1 MNSLLLALAIAA
13 PCHTGLAGPWRAALS
28 LAGGELRFSL
38 QLADSSGGMTGR
50 ICNAGLCGPL
60 SGVHQ
65 AGDSVRLE
73 IADYAASIAAI
84 CGGDT
89 LAGFYRNVGNRG
101 PRVIPFHATRGTW
114 DAARVPAGLAG
125 RWDATFVSGERRSP
139 RVLLFE
145 DGPAGLQG
153 TVISN
158 TGDYGTFGGQ
168 PEGDSVAMSHFD
180 GSFVYLLTAHL
191 DGDTLRGIFHA
202 GLSTQTP
209 FTAVRST
216 GRPYLRPPTSLTQA
230 DTTAPFRFAF
240 PDVNGTLLRNDDPR
254 FRGKV
259 VLVDIFGTWCPTCQ
273 EAAPELVQLWHE
285 YHERGLEVV
294 GIAYE
299 VSGDTA
305 VDAALLR
312 RYQARHQVPFPLLL
326 GGTNT
331 VEATAATLPQLT
343 GFTSYPTTIFLG
355 RDGRVRRVHAGFY
368 GASTGPMHQQQ
379 VASFRAYIE
388 QLLEEP

>member
-1 MNSLLLALAIAA
+1 MNAVLLALAIAA
-13 PCHTGLAGPWRAALS
+13 PCQGSVAGQWRGALS
-28 LAGGELRFSL
+28 LAGGELRFAL
-38 QLADSSGGMTGR
+38 EIADSAGRLGGKV
-50 ICNAGLCGPL
+50 CNAGSCESL
-60 SGVHQ
+60 SSVRQ

-73 IADYAASIAAI
+73 IADYAAVISATCSA
-84 CGGDT
+84 DS
-89 LAGFYRNVGNRG
+89 LAGYYRNVGNRG
-101 PRVIPFHATRGTW
+101 PRVIPFHARRGTW
-114 DAARVPAGLAG
+114 EAARAPARLAG

-145 DGPAGLQG
+145 NGPRGFQG

-158 TGDYGTFGGQ
+158 TGDYGVFQGRLG
-168 PEGDSVAMSHFD
+168 GDSIAMSHFD

-191 DGDTLRGIFHA
+191 DGDTLRGTFHA

-216 GRPYLRPPTSLTQA
+216 GRPHLRAPTSLTQA

-240 PDVNGTLLRNDDPR
+240 PDVNGRMIRNDDPR

-259 VLVDIFGTWCPTCQ
+259 VLIDIFGTWCPTCQ
-273 EAAPELVQLWHE
+273 EAAPELVRLWQD
-285 YHERGLEVV
+285 YHARGLEIV

-305 VDAALLR
+305 VDAALVR
-312 RYQARHQVPFPLLL
+312 RYQARHQIPFPLLL

-331 VEATAATLPQLT
+331 VEATAATLPQLS
-343 GFTSYPTTIFLG
+343 GFTSYPTSIFLG

-368 GASTGPMHQQQ
+368 GASTGAMHQQQ
-379 VASFRAYIE
+379 VTGFRTYIE
-388 QLLEEP
+388 QLLGEP

>member
-1 MNSLLLALAIAA
+1 MNAFLLALAVAA
-13 PCHTGLAGPWRAALS
+13 PCQASLAGPWRAALS
-28 LAGGELRFSL
+28 LAGGELRFAL
-38 QLADSSGGMTGR
+38 DITESSGPLTGR
-50 ICNAGLCGPL
+50 ICNAGSCELL
-60 SGVHQ
+60 SGVRQ
-65 AGDSVRLE
+65 VGDSVRLE
-73 IADYAASIAAI
+73 VADYAASIAAT
-84 CGGDT
+84 CTGDS

-101 PRVIPFHATRGTW
+101 PRVIPFHAARGTW
-114 DAARVPAGLAG
+114 PASHLPARLAG
-125 RWDATFVSGERRSP
+125 RWDATFVTGQRSSP

-145 DGPAGLQG
+145 GGPRGLQG

-158 TGDYGTFGGQ
+158 TGDYGTFQGQ
-168 PEGDSVAMSHFD
+168 LQGDSVAMSHFD
-180 GSFVYLLTAHL
+180 GSFVYLLTAHV
-191 DGDTLRGIFHA
+191 DGDTLRGTFHA

-216 GRPYLRPPTSLTQA
+216 GLPHLRSPTSMTQA
-230 DTTAPFRFAF
+230 DTSAPFRFAF
-240 PDVNGTLLRNDDPR
+240 PDVNGRLVRNDDQR

-259 VLVDIFGTWCPTCQ
+259 VLIDIFGTWCPTCQ
-273 EAAPELVQLWHE
+273 EAAPELVRLWHD
-285 YHERGLEVV
+285 YHGRGLEIV

-305 VDAALLR
+305 IDAALVR

-355 RDGRVRRVHAGFY
+355 RDGRVRRVHAGFR
-368 GASTGPMHQQQ
+368 GASTGAMHRQQ
-379 VASFRAYIE
+379 VSAFRAFIE
-388 QLLEEP
+388 HLLEEP

>member
-1 MNSLLLALAIAA
+1 MNALLLALAIAA
-13 PCHTGLAGPWRAALS
+13 PCQAGVAGSWRGTLS

-38 QLADSSGGMTGR
+38 EIADSSGRLGGR
-50 ICNAGLCGPL
+50 ICNAGSCESL
-60 SGVHQ
+60 SGVRQ

-73 IADYAASIAAI
+73 MADYAAAI
-84 CGGDT
+84 DASCIGDS

-101 PRVIPFHATRGTW
+101 PRVIPFHASRGAW
-114 DAARVPAGLAG
+114 DAVQVPAGLAG
-125 RWDATFVSGERRSP
+125 RWDATFISGERSSP

-145 DGPAGLQG
+145 RGPHGFQG

-158 TGDYGTFGGQ
+158 TGDYGRFQGWVD
-168 PEGDSVAMSHFD
+168 GDSVSMSHFD
-180 GSFVYLLTAHL
+180 GSFVYLVTAHL
-191 DGDTLRGIFHA
+191 NGDTLRGTFHA

-216 GRPYLRPPTSLTQA
+216 GRPHLRGPTSLTQA
-230 DTTAPFRFAF
+230 DTAAPFHFAF
-240 PDVNGTLLRNDDPR
+240 PDLDGRIVRNDDPR

-259 VLVDIFGTWCPTCQ
+259 VLIDIFGTWCPTCQ
-273 EAAPELVQLWHE
+273 EAAPELVRLWRD
-285 YHERGLEVV
+285 YHERGLAIV

-305 VDAALLR
+305 VDAALVR
-312 RYQARHQVPFPLLL
+312 RYRARHNIPFPLLL

-343 GFTSYPTTIFLG
+343 GFTSYPTSIFLG
-355 RDGRVRRVHAGFY
+355 RDGRVRRIHAGFY
-368 GASTGPMHQQQ
+368 GASTGAMHQQQ
-379 VASFRAYIE
+379 VAAFRAYIE
-388 QLLEEP
+388 QLLGEP

>member
-1 MNSLLLALAIAA
+1 MNAFLLALAIAA
-13 PCHTGLAGPWRAALS
+13 PCQGGLAGAWRAALS

-38 QLADSSGGMTGR
+38 NLETTSGQLTGR
-50 ICNAGLCGPL
+50 ICNAGSCEPL
-60 SGVHQ
+60 SDIRV
-65 AGDSVRLE
+65 AGDSVLFE
-73 IADYAASIAAI
+73 LADYAAHIATT
-84 CGGDT
+84 CTGDS

-101 PRVIPFHATRGTW
+101 PRVIPFHAARGTW
-114 DAARVPAGLAG
+114 GAMRVPARVAG
-125 RWDATFVSGERRSP
+125 RWDATFITGERRSP

-145 DGPAGLQG
+145 NGPHGFQG
-153 TVISN
+153 TIISN
-158 TGDYGTFGGQ
+158 TGDYGTFQGRMD
-168 PEGDSVAMSHFD
+168 GDSLAISHFD

-191 DGDTLRGIFHA
+191 DGDTLRGTFHA

-209 FTAVRST
+209 FVAVRST
-216 GRPYLRPPTSLTQA
+216 GRPHLRPPTSLTTA

-240 PDVNGTLLRNDDPR
+240 PDLDGTMMRNDDPR
-254 FRGKV
+254 LRGKV

-273 EAAPELVQLWHE
+273 EAAPDLVRLWHE
-285 YHERGLEVV
+285 YHERGLAIV

-305 VDAALLR
+305 VDAALVR
-312 RYQARHQVPFPLLL
+312 RYRARHRIPFPLLL

-368 GASTGPMHQQQ
+368 GASTGVMYQQQ
-379 VASFRAYIE
+379 VAAFRAYIE
-388 QLLEEP
+388 QLLGEP

>member
-1 MNSLLLALAIAA
+1 MNALLLALAIAA
-13 PCHTGLAGPWRAALS
+13 PCQTGVAGSWRAALS
-28 LAGGELRFSL
+28 LTGGELRFALDITDRSG
-38 QLADSSGGMTGR
+38 QLGGK
-50 ICNAGLCGPL
+50 ICNAGSCEKL

-73 IADYAASIAAI
+73 MADYAASIAAT
-84 CGGDT
+84 CTGDS
-89 LAGFYRNVGNRG
+89 LAGYYRNVGNRG
-101 PRVIPFHATRGTW
+101 PRVIPFHAVRGTW
-114 DAARVPAGLAG
+114 DAAQVPARLAG
-125 RWDATFVSGERRSP
+125 RWDATFTSGERRSP

-145 DGPAGLQG
+145 NGPHGFQG

-158 TGDYGTFGGQ
+158 TGDYGTFRGRLD
-168 PEGDSVAMSHFD
+168 GDSVAMSHFD

-191 DGDTLRGIFHA
+191 DGDTLRGTFHA

-216 GRPYLRPPTSLTQA
+216 GRPHLRAPTSLTQA

-240 PDVNGTLLRNDDPR
+240 PDVNGRIIQNDDPR

-259 VLVDIFGTWCPTCQ
+259 VLIDIFGTWCPTCQ
-273 EAAPELVQLWHE
+273 EAAPELVRLWHD
-285 YHERGLEVV
+285 YHARGLAIV

-305 VDAALLR
+305 VDAALVR
-312 RYQARHQVPFPLLL
+312 RYQARHQIPFPLLL

-368 GASTGPMHQQQ
+368 GASTGAMHQRQ
-379 VASFRAYIE
+379 VAAFRAYIE
-388 QLLEEP
+388 QLLGEP